1 MKLDLPRETPLAR
14 LAYAVAGAVLVLDQG
29 SKALILHVIDLPNR
43 QQMLVAPP
51 IFNLTMVWNRG
62 VSFGLLKAGA
72 DLGRLALIAFAA
84 FVVAIL
90 GLWARRVDR
99 PLLAWAVGL
108 VMGGAI
114 GNNLVDRPIYG
125 AVVDFLDF
133 SGLMFPWVF
142 NVADSA
148 ISIGVVLL
156 LIDALQP
163 QSGDA
168 SKKA

>member
-1 MKLDLPRETPLAR
+1 MTSDLFKETPLGK
-14 LAYAVAGAVLVLDQG
+14 LAYSVAGAVLVLDQA
-29 SKALILHVIDLPNR
+29 SKAFILHGIDLPIR
-43 QQMLVAPP
+43 QQMLVLPP
-51 IFNLTMVWNRG
+51 FFNLTMVWNRG

-72 DLGRLALIAFAA
+72 DLGRFALIAFAA

-90 GLWARRVDR
+90 GIWARRVDR
-99 PLLAWAVGL
+99 PLIAWAVGL
-108 VMGGAI
+108 IMGGAI
-114 GNNLVDRPIYG
+114 GNNLIDRPIYG

-148 ISIGVVLL
+148 ITIGVVLL
-156 LIDALQP
+156 LIDSLRP
-163 QSGDA
+163 PKPDA

>member
-1 MKLDLPRETPLAR
+1 MKFDLPRETPLAR

-29 SKALILHVIDLPNR
+29 SKALILHVIDLPAR
-43 QQMLVAPP
+43 EQVLVAPP
-51 IFNLTMVWNRG
+51 FFNLTMVWNRG

-156 LIDALQP
+156 LIDAATPQP
-163 QSGDA
+163 GDA

>member
-1 MKLDLPRETPLAR
+1 MKFDLPRETPLAR

>member
-14 LAYAVAGAVLVLDQG
+14 LADAVAGAVLVLDQG

>member
-1 MKLDLPRETPLAR
+1 MDLPKETPLAR

-43 QQMLVAPP
+43 QQVLVAPP
-51 IFNLTMVWNRG
+51 FFNLTMVWNRG

-108 VMGGAI
+108 VMGGAV

-125 AVVDFLDF
+125 AVVDFFDF

-148 ISIGVVLL
+148 ISVGVVLL
-156 LIDALQP
+156 LIDSLKP
-163 QSGDA
+163 QSGGA